1 MKIDL
6 TMIVME
12 WIMTLFC
19 RIFQLDSIL
28 NIWDILFT
36 HRLTHSILA
45 RLCTE
50 IIVSRAADIESMTEA
65 ALISKLLRSG
75 KLTFS

>member
-1 MKIDL
+1 MNIDL
-6 TMIVME
+6 KMIVRE

-36 HRLTHSILA
+36 HRLTRNILA
-45 RLCTE
+45 HLCTE
-50 IIVSRAADIESMTEA
+50 IIIARAEDIAIMTEPA
-65 ALISKLLRSG
+65 IISKLLRSG
-75 KLTFS
+75 KLAI

>member
-1 MKIDL
+1 MKIDFK
-6 TMIVME
+6 MIVME

-36 HRLTHSILA
+36 HRLTHNFLA
-45 RLCTE
+45 HLCTE
-50 IIVSRAADIESMTEA
+50 IIISRAKDIENMTEP

-75 KLTFS
+75 KLAFS

>member
-36 HRLTHSILA
+36 HRLTHNILA
-45 RLCTE
+45 HLCTE
-50 IIVSRAADIESMTEA
+50 IIVSRAADIENMTEP

-75 KLTFS
+75 KLAIS